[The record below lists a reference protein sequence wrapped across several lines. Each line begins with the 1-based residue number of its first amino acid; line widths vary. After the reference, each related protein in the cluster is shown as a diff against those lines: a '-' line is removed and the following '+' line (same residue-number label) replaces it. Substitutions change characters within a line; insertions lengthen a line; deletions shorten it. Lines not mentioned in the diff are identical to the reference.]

1 MELNLLPILNF
12 DGKRM
17 QINENVEII
26 PQPGDAFSLSA
37 PVKLSATA
45 ENVGG
50 TIEII
55 GSAEARLTAVCD
67 RCAEEFEL
75 PLVFSFEERFKKL
88 DEFSEADENPD
99 ISPLDGTAVDISEI
113 IYTNLY
119 MNLPS
124 KLLCSEDCKGLCPVC
139 GKNLNKG
146 SCSCEADT
154 TDPRFD
160 VLDKLL
166 GE

>member
-17 QINENVEII
+17 QINENVEVA
-26 PQPGDAFSLSA
+26 PRPGDTFSLSS
-37 PVKLSATA
+37 PVRFSAVA
-45 ENVGG
+45 QNVGG
-50 TIEII
+50 TIEIT
-55 GSAEARLTAVCD
+55 GTAEAHLKAVCD

-88 DEFSEADENPD
+88 DEFSEDDENPD
-99 ISPLDGTAVDISEI
+99 ISPLEGTSVDPEEI
-113 IYTNLY
+113 IYTNMY

-124 KLLCSEDCKGLCPVC
+124 KFLCSDDCKGLCPVC
-139 GKNLNKG
+139 GKNLNTG
-146 SCSCEADT
+146 VCSCETDS

-160 VLDKLL
+160 ILDKLL
-166 GE
+166 GD